1 MVTPDAV
8 EGEVTAFLPADT
20 VVDLDGDGLTNPAS
34 NVLVTTVEI
43 PEFPAVTIYGRK
55 TSVGLASDIY
65 LTFSEDVSGLDGSDF
80 EIINGSVTA
89 VNPIGRSRS
98 QTDNSYIPSRHQY
111 VATVT
116 AAGPGALVVTLP
128 AASVLSMDGN
138 EEANAESNPFTITFT
153 GEEGPQWVIDDAVE
167 WADASASGT
176 AMNLAGGFATP
187 SADSAQFTSVVKSF
201 PIRRRASGV
210 IFQQSPVWDHWIPLG
225 YDVQDSVGSDAP
237 ILVPVGPDDYYVL
250 AVSGGAYH
258 AWHSS
263 DMVNWTA
270 RGPVTSGPEGRWV
283 TSCEYKDGFFYIYS
297 DFANDHTSHVFR
309 DDDLGDGVPGE
320 YLGPVLEREGSG
332 SDLAAFRDDADGLF
346 HLIYEDWSPLEA
358 RTHAW
363 DSPLAGHTSSAD
375 GINGFYAMEHAAP
388 VDQRTSPTGN
398 FAQYRHPFVPFD
410 PIYEIHTPEQDA
422 YGDWTAIKVG
432 GNYYLFGDF
441 EPVGQS
447 IRTARFVSD
456 SIYGEFELAGSILSK
471 GHPDPTVGFAEG
483 QFYLITQY
491 TDFRSPGPWVDGV
504 EARAGV
510 DVNGVGVTD
519 TWTGW

>member
-1 MVTPDAV
+1 M
-8 EGEVTAFLPADT
+8 
-20 VVDLDGDGLTNPAS
+20 
-34 NVLVTTVEI
+34 
-43 PEFPAVTIYGRK
+43 
-55 TSVGLASDIY
+55 
-65 LTFSEDVSGLDGSDF
+65 
-80 EIINGSVTA
+80 
-89 VNPIGRSRS
+89 
-98 QTDNSYIPSRHQY
+98 
-111 VATVT
+111 
-116 AAGPGALVVTLP
+116 
-128 AASVLSMDGN
+128 
-138 EEANAESNPFTITFT
+138 
-153 GEEGPQWVIDDAVE
+153 
-167 WADASASGT
+167 
-176 AMNLAGGFATP
+176 
-187 SADSAQFTSVVKSF
+187 
-201 PIRRRASGV
+201 

-510 DVNGVGVTD
+510 DVNGDGVTD
-519 TWTGW
+519 TWTGWQSISEDYDHTPGYIRVVTVTPAGLDLSGLPPGYGFQLEFRIDDTVVAGVSPIMDSIQMNFAESRFEEWAGLNGVTASGTGDDNANGLPNLVEFALGQAEVPERLSDGSLSFTVANEALADGYEVRLEFSEDLTAWTTATAETEGVRLTGSTPSGEGDLQMDYAIEAPNGRSIFWRIAVF